1 MSTSSKKI
9 QKLSEET
16 IYIGLGIAS
25 LAKDEIE
32 GVISYLSKKGK
43 PLAKDYTKTKN
54 QLISNGKKEYESIK
68 AFTEKTLLTA
78 SEKLAKTAH
87 TIGEKRNEKKSSKKK

>member
-9 QKLSEET
+9 QKLSVEAV
-16 IYIGLGIAS
+16 YIGLGIAS

-43 PLAKDYTKTKN
+43 PLAKDYTKTKKE
-54 QLISNGKKEYESIK
+54 LISNGKKEFESLK
-68 AFTEKTLLTA
+68 ALTGKILLTA

-87 TIGEKRNEKKSSKKK
+87 NKK